1 MNIQPDYDQIE
12 ILLDKL
18 INFKINDYDK
28 LRNYVYYEKNR
39 FKNIS
44 GLSAFIS
51 RGFLREKTLLKR
63 VIRSGNKNEK
73 FIQEIFW
80 RVYWQGWLES
90 YVNIWEKYKKDISLI
105 ENNKLNK
112 IPNYQDAINGNTSI
126 QPFDEWVKILKND
139 GYLHN
144 HERMWFSS
152 IWIHYLEIP
161 WQLGCKFFYENLLDA
176 DVASNLLSWR
186 WVAGLQTYGKKYI
199 ATESNIN
206 KYTYNRYLGFKL
218 PKVKDIV
225 IKNEDK
231 IINSI
236 TASKLEKKYQN
247 CAFLIMEN
255 DLNLDLFNKLKCN
268 IDFFIIIK
276 FNLGFVQKSENVVKF
291 QKNLFKEFIKKE
303 IDKKIK
309 YFVFE
314 LPNENSA
321 IYSFI
326 KKNNIANLLYNY
338 TRVGYEKDILDKLLF
353 KLKDDILIH
362 NILDDFYY
370 ESWQFCKK
378 GFFKFKEKIPI
389 LLSKLN

>member
-255 DLNLDLFNKLKCN
+255 DLNLDLFNKLKCK

>member
-1 MNIQPDYDQIE
+1 MNIQPDYDQLE

-18 INFKINDYDK
+18 INFKIINYDK
-28 LRNYVYYEKNR
+28 LRNYVYYEKDR

-51 RGFLREKTLLKR
+51 RGVLREKTLLKK

-80 RVYWQGWLES
+80 RVYWQGWLEN
-90 YVNIWEKYKKDISLI
+90 YVNIWEIYKKDISFL
-105 ENNKLNK
+105 ENNNLNN
-112 IPNYQDAINGNTSI
+112 IPNYQYAINGNTTVE
-126 QPFDEWVKILKND
+126 PFNEWIEILKND

-144 HERMWFSS
+144 HERMWFAS

-186 WVAGLQTYGKKYI
+186 WVAGLQTYGKKYL

-206 KYTYNRYLGFKL
+206 KYTDNRYLGFKL
-218 PKVKDIV
+218 PKVKDV
-225 IKNEDK
+225 PIKNEDK
-231 IINSI
+231 ILNRI
-236 TASKLEKKYQN
+236 TASKLEKKYET

-255 DLNLDLFNKLKCN
+255 DLNLDLFNKLKSK
-268 IDFFIIIK
+268 IEILILIK
-276 FNLGFVQKSENVVKF
+276 FKFSLVQKSKNVIQF
-291 QKNLFKEFIKKE
+291 QKKLFKNFIKKK
-303 IDKKIK
+303 INKKIK
-309 YFVFE
+309 YYVFE
-314 LPNENSA
+314 LPNENA
-321 IYSFI
+321 EFHTFM
-326 KKNNIANLLYNY
+326 KNNNIKNILYNY
-338 TRVGYEKDILDKLLF
+338 TRVGYEKDILDKSLH
-353 KLKDDILIH
+353 KLKDDIFIH

-370 ESWQFCKK
+370 DSWQFCKK